1 MVKSDPDYD
10 SNNEQA
16 RNALNT
22 LLKEIDVRFQRK
34 IDARYEKY
42 NAPLRE
48 EFSDN
53 KTLIDRMRTRLGM
66 DSPAETK
73 IPSTEESPVSG
84 EQASIQGIDPEFLLP
99 NQSPISAVGSIIWER
114 NHYHSSSNQ
123 L

>member
-1 MVKSDPDYD
+1 MVESDPDYD

-66 DSPAETK
+66 DSPAETEK
-73 IPSTEESPVSG
+73 PLP
-84 EQASIQGIDPEFLLP
+84 QRNLLYLV
-99 NQSPISAVGSIIWER
+99 NKHQFR
-114 NHYHSSSNQ
+114 N
-123 L
+123 